1 MWTPE
6 QNDINESRL
15 SFIEGHPVTQEQ
27 LIEKSPLASEKKI
40 ISLEVETGKE
50 TFYVISWQPEM
61 TQQERQPKRTN
72 EEL

>member
-1 MWTPE
+1 MWTSE
-6 QNDINESRL
+6 QNDINESHL
-15 SFIEGHPVTQEQ
+15 PFIEGHPVTQEQ
-27 LIEKSPLASEKKI
+27 LIEKSPLATEKKI
-40 ISLEVETGKE
+40 IPLKVETGKE

>member
-1 MWTPE
+1 MWTLE